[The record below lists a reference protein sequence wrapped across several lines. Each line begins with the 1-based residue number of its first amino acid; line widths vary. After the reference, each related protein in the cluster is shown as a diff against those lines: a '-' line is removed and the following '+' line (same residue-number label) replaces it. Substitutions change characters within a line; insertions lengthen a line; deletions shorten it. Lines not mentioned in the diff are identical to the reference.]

1 MNLNVVILAAGKG
14 SRMASNLPKVLQ
26 PLAKKSLLSHV
37 LSTSLTLKAAK
48 VIVVYGHGGDL
59 VRETIDETFS
69 GAPLSWVEQKE
80 QLGTGH
86 AVQQALPKLEAG
98 SRTLILYG
106 DVPLVSA
113 DSLTSFM
120 EQTPADGCGVLT
132 VMLEDATG
140 YGRIIRD
147 DSYHVI
153 AIVEEKDASDA
164 QKQIKEAN
172 SGIMLVNTDLLADW
186 LPKLSNEN
194 AQGEYYLTDIVKMA
208 NDAQVT
214 VNATVVPDPMEV
226 EGVNDK
232 LQLANLERLYQQAQ
246 ARRLMLA
253 GATIADPAR
262 IDIRGH
268 VTVGKDCYIDINAV
282 LEGEV
287 SLGENVQIGPNCLIS
302 NSQIGD
308 NVVIHANSVLED
320 AVVGVSC
327 QVGPYARLRPGT
339 VLHNN
344 AKVGNFVETKKSV
357 IGEGSKVNH
366 LSYVGDSELG
376 KDVNVGAG
384 TITCNYDGVNKH
396 KTLIQDNAFI
406 GSNSSLVAP
415 VEIGEGATI
424 GAGSTIAKNAPAGKL
439 TITRAKQ
446 LTLDGWKRPI
456 KK

>member
-26 PLAKKSLLSHV
+26 PLAKKPLLSHV
-37 LSTSLTLKAAK
+37 LATSLKLQAAK

-59 VRETIDETFS
+59 VRETINETFA
-69 GAPLSWVEQKE
+69 GAPISWVEQTD

-86 AVQQALPKLEAG
+86 AVQQALPELDPG

-106 DVPLVSA
+106 DVPLVSIE
-113 DSLTSFM
+113 SLTNFM
-120 EQTPADGCGVLT
+120 TETPLDGCGVLT
-132 VMLEDATG
+132 VKLDDATG
-140 YGRIIRD
+140 YGRILRD
-147 DSYHVI
+147 ESYHVI
-153 AIVEEKDASDA
+153 GIVEEKDANEA
-164 QKQIKEAN
+164 QKLIHEAN
-172 SGIMLVNTDLLADW
+172 TGIMLVNTDLLATW
-186 LPKLSNEN
+186 LPRLGNQN

-208 NDAQVT
+208 NDAQVPI
-214 VNATVVPDPMEV
+214 NATVVPDPMEV

-232 LQLANLERLYQQAQ
+232 VQLANLERLYQQQQ
-246 ARRLMLA
+246 AKRLMLA
-253 GATIADPAR
+253 GATIVDPSR
-262 IDIRGH
+262 VDVRGH
-268 VTVGKDCYIDINAV
+268 VTVGKDCYVDVNAV
-282 LEGEV
+282 FEGEIT
-287 SLGENVQIGPNCLIS
+287 LGENVEIGPNCLIV

-308 NVVIHANSVLED
+308 NVVIHSNSVLEN
-320 AVVGVSC
+320 AVVGSSC
-327 QVGPYARLRPGT
+327 QIGPYARLRPGT

-396 KTLIQDNAFI
+396 KTVIHDNAFI

-415 VEIGEGATI
+415 VEIGAGATV

-446 LTLDGWKRPI
+446 LTLDGWKRPT